1 LVPSK
6 ALRFY
11 TTDENGE
18 VKRYKDKGVWVLEKG
33 QLRRVDVTTGV
44 SDDDNIEIVS
54 DQIKVGDEVVLEDG
68 NAEVNK
74 SSMPMRM
81 PR

>member
-1 LVPSK
+1 
-6 ALRFY
+6 
-11 TTDENGE
+11 
-18 VKRYKDKGVWVLEKG
+18 VLEKG